1 MLALSGVVYIG
12 QHHTAGSASDWFATA
27 GLLVVIA
34 LAFGAMYLMS
44 GRVDKRQRINKL
56 ETSDSHRKAA

>member
-27 GLLVVIA
+27 ALLVVIA

-44 GRVDKRQRINKL
+44 SRDNKRQADSKL
-56 ETSDSHRKAA
+56 DTSDSHRKAA